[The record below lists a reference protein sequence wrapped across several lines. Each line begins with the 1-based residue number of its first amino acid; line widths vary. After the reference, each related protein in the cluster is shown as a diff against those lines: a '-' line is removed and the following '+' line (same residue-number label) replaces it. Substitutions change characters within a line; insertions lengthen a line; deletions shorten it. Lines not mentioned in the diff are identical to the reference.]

1 MRIIWWGT
9 SDKGKP
15 RNRILLAALRVAGAH
30 VTEIHHNLWNDV
42 EDKSQLS
49 GPQRALRYA
58 RWLAAYPGLLWRFL
72 WEPKP
77 DAVVL
82 GYPAQVD
89 VLVLWLAARLRGV
102 PILMDLFISIY
113 DTTVI
118 DRGLARPGS
127 PKARLLWALEWLAC
141 RAADRVI
148 LDTRAHARY
157 IEEMFRLPPGS
168 VGSVPVGVEY
178 GHFQHQPPA
187 AAGALPRV
195 LFYGQLIPLHGIEAV
210 LAAALSERG
219 KAYDWVI
226 IGSGQDAG
234 KVKTALGEEP
244 PGHVTWIPWAPYA
257 ELNQWIARSDV
268 CLGIFG
274 GSRKAASVIPNKL
287 YQSLSCG
294 RHVVTRASPAIDEL
308 LADGPDGIT
317 LVDAESSESLLD
329 GIETAVRM
337 GCKPPSS
344 AMLNSFSAER
354 IGAQVIEYIHALR
367 AEPRS
372 QGAANQRSSPGEG
385 EE

>member
-15 RNRILLAALRVAGAH
+15 RNRILLSALRGAGAD
-30 VTEIHHNLWNDV
+30 VTEIHHDVWNDV

-49 GPQRALRYA
+49 GWQRALRYV
-58 RWLAAYPGLLWRFL
+58 RWLAAYPALLLRFL
-72 WEPKP
+72 AAPKP
-77 DAVVL
+77 DAVML

-89 VLVLWLAARLRGV
+89 LLVLWLAARLRGV

-113 DTTVI
+113 DTTVV
-118 DRGLARPGS
+118 DRGLARPES
-127 PKARLLWALEWLAC
+127 LKARLLWALEWLAC

-148 LDTRAHARY
+148 IDTQAHARY
-157 IEEMFRLPPGS
+157 VEELFRLPPGS
-168 VGSVPVGVEY
+168 VGSVPVGVEE

-187 AAGALPRV
+187 RPGARPRV

-210 LAAALSERG
+210 LEAALSTRG
-219 KAYDWVI
+219 QAYDWVI

-234 KVKTALGEEP
+234 KVKAALGEVP
-244 PGHVTWIPWAPYA
+244 PGHVTWLPWAPYA
-257 ELNQWIARSDV
+257 DLNQWIARSDV

-274 GSRKAASVIPNKL
+274 GSRKAASVVPNKL

-308 LADGPDGIT
+308 VAGGGEGVT
-317 LVDAESSESLLD
+317 LVDAESSEALLD
-329 GIETAVRM
+329 GIEAAVRM
-337 GCKPPSS
+337 GCPPPSS

-354 IGAQVIEYIHALR
+354 IGARLIEHIHALQS
-367 AEPRS
+367 EPRS
-372 QGAANQRSSPGEG
+372 QGATNQRSSQSERQ
-385 EE
+385 E